1 MRIIR
6 RAAFTTVPWKNG
18 GGVTHEALRV
28 PVGAVHHQFRIS
40 VAEIDAS
47 GPFSDFAGYRRHVVL
62 LQGAGLRLRF
72 SNGARAALQ
81 RVGDLVEFDGSLQ
94 TECDLIDGA
103 CVDLNLLTSKAIEP
117 VEARVER
124 LASPLELAADPA
136 ATFAVFCIC
145 GSACVAQGAGDAAA
159 LDRWDLAVFDGAA
172 GALQVQSAADRRGE
186 AAVFLAKL
194 ANP

>member
-28 PVGAVHHQFRIS
+28 PAGAVHHQFRIS

-47 GPFSDFAGYRRHVVL
+47 GPFSDFTGYRRHMVL

-81 RVGDLVEFDGSLQ
+81 RVGDLVEFDGGLH
-94 TECDLIDGA
+94 TECDLLAGA
-103 CVDLNLLTSKAIEP
+103 CVDLNLLTSQAIESAD
-117 VEARVER
+117 ARVER
-124 LASPLELAADPA
+124 LTRPLVLAADAA

-145 GSACVAQGAGDAAA
+145 GSVCVVQGAGDAAA

-172 GALQVQSAADRRGE
+172 GSVQLQSAADRSGE
-186 AAVFLAKL
+186 TAVFLAKL
-194 ANP
+194 ALP